1 MDGAHLEQCC
11 VPSRLEL
18 EIDISAKS
26 IELHPTG
33 DTVVTA
39 PLTTTLADG
48 GVYTFL
54 STDHSNG
61 GFPVTLL
68 QHQDARYSPSYLAY
82 YTVDQAQMNEQWQMK
97 LVGDTDNTF
106 YQLSVLGPDS
116 PPILGSVAVDA
127 ANLSAAQVSWQLTS
141 DNRPTLV
148 SIFANPG
155 AISATLPLT
164 NADGSVD
171 CRRFRSIPGCFWR
184 NMRSTIWLNWVDS
197 WSPSSWT

>member
-1 MDGAHLEQCC
+1 
-11 VPSRLEL
+11 
-18 EIDISAKS
+18 
-26 IELHPTG
+26 
-33 DTVVTA
+33 
-39 PLTTTLADG
+39 
-48 GVYTFL
+48 
-54 STDHSNG
+54 
-61 GFPVTLL
+61 
-68 QHQDARYSPSYLAY
+68 
-82 YTVDQAQMNEQWQMK
+82 MNEQWQMK

-171 CRRFRSIPGCFWR
+171 SG
-184 NMRSTIWLNWVDS
+184 DS
-197 WSPSSWT
+197 ALYRAASGGI